1 MKIFK
6 LFLIAIFSL
15 SLAGCPTDSSEDNP
29 ENYIKVTTSSSED
42 IFIHITMNNEVVNA
56 DYFNEKPTKL
66 IMVNQTFSNGL
77 SDYFFND
84 NKKLWILLY
93 KKITID
99 NNTWTQIQD
108 NNLFDKRYELT
119 LGEVETFNYNIVY
132 NGN

>member
-6 LFLIAIFSL
+6 LFLIAIFSI
-15 SLAGCPTDSSEDNP
+15 SLTGCPADSSGDNP
-29 ENYIKVTTSSSED
+29 ENYLKVTNSSSED
-42 IFIHITMNNEVVNA
+42 IFIHITMSNEVVNTK
-56 DYFNEKPTKL
+56 YFNEKPTQL
-66 IMVNQTFSNGL
+66 IMVDQIFTNGF

-93 KKITID
+93 KKSTID

>member
-29 ENYIKVTTSSSED
+29 ENYIKVTNSSSED

-93 KKITID
+93 KKSTID